1 MFWIRLGDIPLA
13 ILFTWLYNRTEGK
26 SLLPVLLMH
35 ASMNATNDYLPR
47 TKLTVY
53 ALLVMLYLLC
63 FTCYALLG
71 IVVLAVIFT
80 DRMWRPKPTSEREA
94 VPIQ

>member
-53 ALLVMLYLLC
+53 ALLVMLYLGSLC
-63 FTCYALLG
+63 
-71 IVVLAVIFT
+71 
-80 DRMWRPKPTSEREA
+80 WP
-94 VPIQ
+94 